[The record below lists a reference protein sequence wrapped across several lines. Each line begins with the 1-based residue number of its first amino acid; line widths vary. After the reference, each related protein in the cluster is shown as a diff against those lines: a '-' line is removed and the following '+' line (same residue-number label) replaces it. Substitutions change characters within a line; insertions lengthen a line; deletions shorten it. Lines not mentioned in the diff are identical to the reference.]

1 MCIQDGSFFLY
12 SWQSHPASSFTNLL
26 MKKIYFT
33 VTNDLTYDQRMI
45 RICTSLA
52 NVGYD
57 VWLVGR
63 KRPNSKPLN
72 KQAFQQKRLN
82 CFFERGKFFYL
93 EYNIRLFFFLLFNRF
108 DAVCSIDLDTILAGY
123 YSSFLKRKICIYDAH
138 EYFTEVPEVVQR
150 PKTKRIWE
158 WVANR
163 TIPKLK
169 YAYTVCQ
176 SLQTVFQEQY
186 NTPFEVIRNV
196 PFRQPNRPELLSF
209 QAPFILLYQG
219 VLNDG
224 RGLEEMIV
232 ALQQLPNV
240 EFWMAGEGDCSQE
253 LRSLVEE
260 LNLEKQV
267 KFLGYIQ
274 PHELT
279 EITKKAHLDVNLLQ
293 NKGLN
298 YYYSLANKFFD
309 YIQAQKPSLNMNFPE
324 YATIIKEHPV
334 GLLLEDLAPETIVT
348 SIQNIIDHPK
358 VYDNLQNNCLAAREI
373 FVWEKEA
380 LKLEAFYEQVF
391 SANQ

>member
-1 MCIQDGSFFLY
+1 
-12 SWQSHPASSFTNLL
+12 

-52 NVGYD
+52 KVGYD
-57 VWLVGR
+57 VWLIGR
-63 KRPNSKPLN
+63 KRPNSKPFI

-123 YSSFLKRKICIYDAH
+123 YSSRLKRKICIYDAH

-163 TIPKLK
+163 TIPNIK

-176 SLQTVFQEQY
+176 SLQKVFKEQY

-196 PFRQPNRPELLSF
+196 PFQQPNLSAALPF
-209 QAPFILLYQG
+209 QEPFILLYQG

-224 RGLEEMIV
+224 RGLEELIV
-232 ALQQLPNV
+232 ALQELPQV

-253 LRSLVEE
+253 LRALVQE
-260 LNLEKQV
+260 LQLETQV
-267 KFLGYIQ
+267 KFLGYVQ
-274 PHELT
+274 PHELK
-279 EITKKAHLDVNLLQ
+279 EITKKAHLGINLLQ

-324 YATIIKEHPV
+324 YATIIKEYPV
-334 GLLLEDLAPETIVT
+334 GLLLDDLAPKTIVN
-348 SIQNIIDHPK
+348 SIQDLLNNPSLYAD
-358 VYDNLQNNCLAAREI
+358 LQKNCLKAGAV

-380 LKLEAFYEQVF
+380 LKLEAFYKKVF
-391 SANQ
+391 EEKK

>member
-1 MCIQDGSFFLY
+1 
-12 SWQSHPASSFTNLL
+12 

-45 RICTSLA
+45 RICTSLSKA
-52 NVGYD
+52 GYD
-57 VWLVGR
+57 VCLIGR
-63 KRPNSKPLN
+63 QRPNSQPLN
-72 KQAFQQKRLN
+72 QELFQQKRLP
-82 CFFERGKFFYL
+82 CFFERGKFFYI
-93 EYNIRLFFFLLFNRF
+93 EYNIRLFFFLLWNRF

-150 PKTKRIWE
+150 PATKRVWE

-176 SLQTVFQEQY
+176 SLQKVFLKQY
-186 NTPFEVIRNV
+186 NTSFEVIRNV
-196 PFRQPNRPELLSF
+196 PFQQKKLPEPLPF

-224 RGLEEMIV
+224 RGLEEMIT
-232 ALQQLPNV
+232 ALQQLPDV

-253 LRSLVEE
+253 LRGLVQD
-260 LNLEKQV
+260 LKLEKQV
-267 KFLGYIQ
+267 KFLGYVQ
-274 PHELT
+274 PHQLK
-279 EITKKAHLDVNLLQ
+279 EITKKAHLGVNLLQ

-334 GLLLEDLAPETIVT
+334 GLLLEDLAPETIVN
-348 SIQNIIDHPK
+348 SIQTLIEHPENYK
-358 VYDNLQNNCLAAREI
+358 TLQNNCLKAREV

-380 LKLEAFYEQVF
+380 LKLEAFYKQVF
-391 SANQ
+391 K